1 MLNQECLH
9 ERLVRMLLPEAVLTG
24 LAKLINCTQ
33 DSVEEATVTSTGAA
47 IPSPVGTPASVARQ
61 RRAQNPEYLAEQRR
75 IAQFEEIARLVIKH
89 RAALGLSQAELAE
102 RLKTSHSVIS
112 RIESGQHRT
121 SVQTLQR
128 LAEALGLRFVMGFES
143 GPETNPT
150 RELVTA

>member
-1 MLNQECLH
+1 M
-9 ERLVRMLLPEAVLTG
+9 
-24 LAKLINCTQ
+24 
-33 DSVEEATVTSTGAA
+33 TSTGAA
-47 IPSPVGTPASVARQ
+47 TPSPVGTPASTARQ
-61 RRAQNPEYLAEQRR
+61 RRARNPEYLAEQRR

-112 RIESGQHRT
+112 RIESGQHKT

-150 RELVTA
+150 RELVIA

>member
-1 MLNQECLH
+1 MT
-9 ERLVRMLLPEAVLTG
+9 PTA
-24 LAKLINCTQ
+24 A
-33 DSVEEATVTSTGAA
+33 ATH
-47 IPSPVGTPASVARQ
+47 SPVGTAATAARQ
-61 RRAQNPEYLAEQRR
+61 RRAQNPDYLAEQRR
-75 IAQFEEIARLVIKH
+75 VAQFEEIARLVIKH

-143 GPETNPT
+143 GPENDPT